1 MTTETAIMPGS
12 RLTPSQTTSAGTTG
26 TGSHKSSRAP
36 SLAATMTL
44 EPTAST
50 SLRITEISPHSSK
63 MTKASQDLRVPCHR
77 LHTADAHWL
86 LRQKWPSLHRSSWLV
101 QGL

>member
-1 MTTETAIMPGS
+1 
-12 RLTPSQTTSAGTTG
+12 
-26 TGSHKSSRAP
+26 
-36 SLAATMTL
+36 
-44 EPTAST
+44 
-50 SLRITEISPHSSK
+50 